1 MDDRERLEELGVKDT
16 DIQTNEYL
24 KHFGILGMKWG
35 IRRYQPYPKGEGHK
49 GKFVGKKNNI
59 ERKKTNK
66 SKKKEAKEKKKE
78 LKKNPVSP
86 AKSMSDDELRQ
97 ALNRLNME
105 KQYDQLTAAEKTKGR
120 KLYDELVVKSMKVAV
135 SGTIVKLT
143 TDKINKILKGK

>member
-1 MDDRERLEELGVKDT
+1 MNDKERLEAIGVKDT
-16 DIQTNEYL
+16 DLNTNEFL

-35 IRRYQPYPKGEGHK
+35 IRRFQPYSKGEGHK
-49 GKFVGKKNNI
+49 GRYTGKKNNI
-59 ERKKTNK
+59 ERLKTNK

-97 ALNRLNME
+97 ALNRINME
-105 KQYDQLTAAEKTKGR
+105 KQYDQLTTAEKTKGR

-135 SGTIVKLT
+135 AGTVVRLT
-143 TDKINKILKGK
+143 TDQINKILKGK

>member
-1 MDDRERLEELGVKDT
+1 MNDKERLEAIGVKDT
-16 DIQTNEYL
+16 DLNTNEFL

-35 IRRYQPYPKGEGHK
+35 IRRFQPYPKGEGHK
-49 GKFVGKKNNI
+49 GRYTGKKNNI
-59 ERKKTNK
+59 ERLKTNK

-97 ALNRLNME
+97 ALNRINME
-105 KQYDQLTAAEKTKGR
+105 KQYDQLTTAEKTKGR

-135 SGTIVKLT
+135 AGTVVRLT
-143 TDKINKILKGK
+143 TDQINKILKGK

>member
-1 MDDRERLEELGVKDT
+1 MKDIEILEQLGVT
-16 DIQTNEYL
+16 DIDTNTNDYL

-35 IRRYQPYPKGEGHK
+35 IRRFQPYPKGEGHK
-49 GKFVGKKNNI
+49 GRYTGKKNNI
-59 ERKKTNK
+59 ERLKTNK

-97 ALNRLNME
+97 ALNRINME
-105 KQYDQLTAAEKTKGR
+105 KQYDQLTTAEKTKGR

-135 SGTIVKLT
+135 AGTVVRLT
-143 TDKINKILKGK
+143 TDQINKILKGK